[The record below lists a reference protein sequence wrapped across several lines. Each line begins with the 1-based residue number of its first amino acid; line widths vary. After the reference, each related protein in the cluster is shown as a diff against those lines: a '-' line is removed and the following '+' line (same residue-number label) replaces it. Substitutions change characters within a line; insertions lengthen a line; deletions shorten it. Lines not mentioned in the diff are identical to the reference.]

1 MRNSR
6 PNVRRWWQWVVA
18 AALLATLGHPS
29 PSNAGDPPTQPVAR
43 PDATTRA
50 DSDLI
55 PAETFISSPFS
66 TFLKAG
72 DFRRALDALDVL
84 EKQYPND
91 PLIMR
96 YRAIVL
102 DHLGRYDEALDL
114 YAQLLA
120 RDPNHAPTR
129 FFRAQTYHRMGKREE
144 ATKELEWVKEHSPSK
159 EYRVWAQEELR
170 RPGATAERRAERKK
184 FYLFGNTGWEYD
196 SNIPLKSNDPG
207 VTTQAGDQ
215 NASRLLANLGLG
227 YRAIQQRGNR
237 LDFTYTTRQS
247 LNDDSLNEFNFTSQ
261 ELAAEG
267 RRRVELW
274 DREVT
279 LGARYE
285 LSGGFLDG
293 DTFSLDN
300 QLRLSSDVRLT
311 PRTRTYLYNRFTASD
326 YGKDGSNPPQTS
338 RDGFGYDAGLTQYF
352 YSEDFR
358 SYAFAGQEFNLDETR
373 GANFTRRGLTM
384 RWGVHVP
391 VPKAPKT
398 DLDAALSF
406 QFGKYPRFTS
416 LSTREPDRRHD
427 TNWNTYV
434 SLTHRLRPRLSLR
447 VFWRVIN
454 ANNRNDVFQYDRQVA
469 GVQTLFTQHF

>member
-1 MRNSR
+1 
-6 PNVRRWWQWVVA
+6 VA
-18 AALLATLGHPS
+18 ILLLALGHPS
-29 PSNAGDPPTQPVAR
+29 LLS
-43 PDATTRA
+43 A
-50 DSDLI
+50 DDGELI
-55 PAETFISSPFS
+55 PAETFISSPFA

-72 DFRRALDALDVL
+72 DFRRALDALEVL
-84 EKQYPND
+84 QQSYPND
-91 PLIMR
+91 PMIVR

-102 DHLGRYDEALDL
+102 DHLGRYEEALQL

-120 RDPNHAPTR
+120 RDPNHVPTR
-129 FFRAQTYHRMGKREE
+129 FFRAQTYYRMGRRAE
-144 ATKELEWVKEHSPSK
+144 AAKELEWVKTHSPTK

-170 RPGATAERRAERKK
+170 RPGATAERRTERRK
-184 FYLFGNTGWEYD
+184 FYLFGNTSWEYD

-207 VTTQAGDQ
+207 VTTSAGDQ
-215 NASRLLANLGLG
+215 NASRLSFNLGLG
-227 YRAIQQRGNR
+227 YRAIQRRGKR
-237 LDFTYTTRQS
+237 LDLVYTTRQS

-267 RRRVELW
+267 RQRIELW
-274 DREVT
+274 NREVT

-285 LSGGFLDG
+285 FSAGFLDA
-293 DTFSLDN
+293 DLFSLEN

-311 PRTRTYLYNRFTASD
+311 PRTRTYLYHRFTASD
-326 YGKDGSNPPQTS
+326 YGRDGSNPPQTS
-338 RDGFGYDAGLTQYF
+338 RDGFGYDAGLTQYV

-358 SYAFAGQEFNLDETR
+358 SYAFVGQEFNLDETR

-384 RWGVHVP
+384 RGGIRVP
-391 VPKAPKT
+391 VPKVPKT
-398 DLDAALSF
+398 DLDASVGF

-416 LSTREPDRRHD
+416 LSAREPDRRRD

-434 SLTHRLRPRLSLR
+434 ALTHRIRPRLSVR

-454 ANNRNDVFQYDRQVA
+454 ANNPNDVYQYDRHVA